1 MKTTKLTTFGKVSV
15 AVALGLS
22 ALPAAA
28 QTYIYSQA
36 TASASH
42 SNAYDSGTDSEWFER
57 EGAAPFGRLTANA
70 DSDSQ
75 DSAYNGFGRAWSEVG
90 VGGVHVY
97 ATGQSVG
104 RLVGPLTRQ
113 WQQQRQRLLL

>member
-22 ALPAAA
+22 ALPAEA
-28 QTYIYSQA
+28 QTYVYSQA

-42 SNAYDSGTDSEWFER
+42 STPFDSGTDDDWLER

-70 DSDSQ
+70 DSDHQ

-90 VGGVHVY
+90 VGRVHVY
-97 ATGQSVG
+97 AA
-104 RLVGPLTRQ
+104 RLSGGCGVGPT
-113 WQQQRQRLLL
+113 